1 VCMWMYLYVCLCGVP
16 SMRQNTASHCNTLQ
30 HTATHCNIFVCVY
43 AWKTLYT
50 ATHCRTLQHAAT
62 HCNTLQHTATHL
74 YACMHGVPS
83 CIPSSCQ
90 FRFVCLI
97 AHVFLF
103 DGGNKQPFGIEVKL
117 AGVSFTSGK
126 VVHLAAASVQERL
139 SWIDCFRLA
148 YVVCVYT
155 YMGV

>member
-1 VCMWMYLYVCLCGVP
+1 MWMYLYVWSTLCAP
-16 SMRQNTASHCNTLQ
+16 KHCITLQHTTTRCNTLQ
-30 HTATHCNIFVCVY
+30 HICMRVCMETPLYCN
-43 AWKTLYT
+43 TLPQ
-50 ATHCRTLQHAAT
+50 LQHAAT

-74 YACMHGVPS
+74 YVCMRGVPS

-97 AHVFLF
+97 EHVFLF

-155 YMGV
+155 CRSV